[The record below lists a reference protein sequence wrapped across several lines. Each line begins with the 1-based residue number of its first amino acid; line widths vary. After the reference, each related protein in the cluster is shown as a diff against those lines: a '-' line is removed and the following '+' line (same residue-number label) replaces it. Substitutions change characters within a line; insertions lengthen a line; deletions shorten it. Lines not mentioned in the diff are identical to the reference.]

1 MSDDTVT
8 QLDEGLRVLGLA
20 ALQESDDNPRQI
32 TPEALE
38 RLQYSLEHA
47 PDMLQA
53 RPIIATPDGRVVA
66 GNMRLRGLRELGV
79 PESWVFVKDLD
90 EATRIEWMLRDNQEY
105 GDWVPDDLA
114 TMIAR
119 HAELEGDPLLLG
131 FESVEIEQ
139 LLERAADGG
148 GGLGGQVLPGPTLA
162 DRFVV
167 PPFSVLDARSGSWQE
182 RKRDWLGLGL
192 RSELGRD
199 GEISRAAL
207 HSISGNDPAFYEKK
221 RAKENEL
228 GRTLTTADFIRDHY
242 EGKAA
247 DSALAQGGTS
257 VFDPV
262 LCELVYRWFSAPGQ
276 RVLDP
281 FAGGSVRG
289 IVAAR
294 LGRYYVGVDLRGDQ
308 VEANREQAAQLLA
321 GAAPAPLQETVDD
334 PATPTPVE
342 RHGDVW
348 VKRDDLFAVAGV
360 PGGKA
365 RTCLAL
371 VQQAQAAGAGG
382 LVTAGSRQSPQ
393 ANIVASVGRHAGLP
407 VRVHTPSGP
416 VTPELAAAMDA
427 GAERVA
433 HQAGRNSV
441 IVARARADAQ
451 AREWFEVPFGME
463 CQEAVEQTR
472 RQVDQLPDGVERV
485 VVPVGSGMS
494 LAGVLH
500 GLRDRGLAVPVL
512 GVVVGADP
520 EKRLDRYAPPDWRD
534 QVQLVRSDLDY
545 HDHAPDTALGDLQLD
560 PVYEA
565 KCLPYLQAAD
575 LLWVVGVR
583 ATAADSAAG
592 SLGSAGDVPM
602 PVWHAGDANDLD
614 TLPCADNG
622 PYDLVFSCPPYFDLE
637 LYSDDERDLSR
648 AGNWQAFKE
657 AHASIVAK
665 AVAQLRD
672 DRFAVWVVGDVREKG
687 SGAQLS
693 LTQATIEAFEA
704 AGCRL
709 YNEAILVTPVGSL
722 RIRAAKAFVDSRKL
736 GRTHQQVLVFVK
748 GNPKEAAAAAGS
760 VDLLELEQAADAAAD
775 QEATA
780 DG

>member
-1 MSDDTVT
+1 MSAA
-8 QLDEGLRVLGLA
+8 LLEEGLQVLALDQ
-20 ALQESDDNPRQI
+20 LQESDDNPREI
-32 TPEALE
+32 TPEALQ

-66 GNMRLRGLRELGV
+66 GNMRLRGLHELGV

-105 GDWVPDDLA
+105 GDWVPDELA
-114 TMIAR
+114 SMIAR
-119 HAELEGDPLLLG
+119 HAELEGDSLMLG
-131 FESVEIEQ
+131 FEAIEIEE
-139 LLERAADGG
+139 LLSRAAEGDGS
-148 GGLGGQVLPGPTLA
+148 GGLGGQVLPGPSLA

-167 PPFSVLDARSGSWQE
+167 PPFSVLDARSGPWQE
-182 RKRDWLGLGL
+182 RKREWLQLGIQ
-192 RSELGRD
+192 SEVGRD
-199 GEISRAAL
+199 GQISRAAL
-207 HSISGNDPAFYEKK
+207 HSISGNDPQFYEKK
-221 RAKENEL
+221 RAKEDEL
-228 GRTLTTADFIRDHY
+228 GRTLTTAEFISDHY
-242 EGKAA
+242 EGKAV

-262 LCELVYRWFSAPGQ
+262 LCELVYRWFSAAGHS
-276 RVLDP
+276 VLDP

-294 LGRYYVGVDLRGDQ
+294 LGRAYTGVDLRQDQ
-308 VEANREQAAQLLA
+308 VDANREQAAQLLG
-321 GAAPAPLQETVDD
+321 GAAPAAEVTVDN
-334 PATPTPVE
+334 PGALTPIE
-342 RHGDVW
+342 QHGDVY
-348 VKRDDLFAVAGV
+348 VKRDDLFSVAGV

-371 VQQAQAAGAGG
+371 AMLAQRDGCGG

-393 ANIVASVGRHAGLP
+393 ANIVAAIGRQLGMP

-441 IVARARADAQ
+441 IIHRARKDA
-451 AREWFEVPFGME
+451 EDSGWFEVPFGME

-472 RQVDQLPDGVERV
+472 RQVDPTQWPDDLQRL

-494 LAGVLH
+494 LAGVLW
-500 GLRDRGLAVPVL
+500 GLQDAGLGHLPVL
-512 GVVVGADP
+512 GVQVGADP
-520 EKRLDRYAPPDWRD
+520 RKRLEKYAPPGWQD
-534 QVQLVRSDLDY
+534 QVELVVSELDY
-545 HDHAPDTALGDLQLD
+545 HDHAPDTQLGDLQLD

-565 KCLPYLQAAD
+565 KCLPYLQPGD
-575 LLWVVGVR
+575 LLWVVGIR
-583 ATAADSAAG
+583 ASAGAGDGPAAAADQ
-592 SLGSAGDVPM
+592 PM
-602 PVWHAGDANDLD
+602 PVWHQGDAAALGTDALSAVSD
-614 TLPCADNG
+614 RG

-637 LYSDDERDLSR
+637 LYSDDPRDLSR
-648 AGNWQAFKE
+648 SSSWGTFKVLHE
-657 AHASIVAK
+657 QIIK
-665 AVAQLRD
+665 RAVTQLRD

-687 SGAQLS
+687 TGVQLP
-693 LTQATIEAFEA
+693 LGQATIEAFEN
-704 AGCRL
+704 AGCRF

-722 RIRAAKAFVDSRKL
+722 RIRAGKAFVDSRKL

-748 GNPKEAAAAAGS
+748 GDPKAATAAAGV
-760 VDLLELEQAADAAAD
+760 VDLVELEQAAEAAAE
-775 QEATA
+775 QE
-780 DG
+780 G